1 MQVNIKMLKE
11 GMSIIARHVK
21 RKQLSVYLD
30 ADFLKRE
37 RKSMENHNNFNN
49 TMMAKRKR
57 LSSELAQSQETLPP
71 ANPRG
76 RDSGNKVQR
85 LSESVN
91 SFIYGYCY
99 I

>member
-1 MQVNIKMLKE
+1 
-11 GMSIIARHVK
+11 MSIVARHVK

-49 TMMAKRKR
+49 SMMAKRKR
-57 LSSELAQSQETLPP
+57 LSSELAQSQEQVPP
-71 ANPRG
+71 TNPRG

-91 SFIYGYCY
+91 SS
-99 I
+99 